1 MSWIFYSLLAVFVF
15 SFVNLFDKF
24 FVSKKFKSV
33 YSFVFVLNVVYFI
46 FYLAYFFVFW
56 KTFVYSNSFL
66 WAIASGFFYFFMW
79 IFWFKALSG
88 GEVSRSSAIFFTQ
101 PLFNSVLA
109 VIFLDESLSTMKW
122 LAVGM
127 IVIGAIFSSI
137 ESKKTKSGFNTAY
150 FFALLATIFASVGN
164 TIVKHATV
172 VLPALTVGSIG
183 YFFTL
188 PFYFIFLKDK
198 GVSLEVKE
206 KLTNL
211 KELILI
217 FFRGMLGFTAINL
230 FMSAI
235 GSGPV
240 SLVSALN
247 GGQPLVVLILSILA
261 SIFFPKLI
269 KEEITEKS
277 LAYKIVSVLLI
288 VTGAVI
294 ISLF

>member
-1 MSWIFYSLLAVFVF
+1 M
-15 SFVNLFDKF
+15 
-24 FVSKKFKSV
+24 
-33 YSFVFVLNVVYFI
+33 
-46 FYLAYFFVFW
+46 
-56 KTFVYSNSFL
+56 
-66 WAIASGFFYFFMW
+66 
-79 IFWFKALSG
+79 
-88 GEVSRSSAIFFTQ
+88 
-101 PLFNSVLA
+101 
-109 VIFLDESLSTMKW
+109 
-122 LAVGM
+122 
-127 IVIGAIFSSI
+127 
-137 ESKKTKSGFNTAY
+137 
-150 FFALLATIFASVGN
+150 
-164 TIVKHATV
+164 
-172 VLPALTVGSIG
+172 TVGSIG